1 MRHSLATLLLV
12 LAACQGSQPDVDLP
26 AADSPADS
34 PSAAAPTRS
43 DSASAQTQTSIE
55 LRTDQSRYRAGG
67 AVALTI
73 VNHSATRYSFNPCTR
88 VIERESN
95 GAWSAIPDEGRMC
108 TMEAWVLEPNA
119 TRDATTDLPNPL
131 PPGRYRLT
139 IAFTADGQTPPA
151 AATQASSPPITV
163 EP

>member
-1 MRHSLATLLLV
+1 MRHSLGTLLLV
-12 LAACQGSQPDVDLP
+12 LAACQGSQSDVDLP
-26 AADSPADS
+26 PADS
-34 PSAAAPTRS
+34 PVAAAPTQT
-43 DSASAQTQTSIE
+43 DSSSAQTAIE

-88 VIERESN
+88 VIEREAN

-108 TMEAWVLEPNA
+108 TMEAWLLEPNA
-119 TRDATTDLPNPL
+119 TRTATTDLPNPL

-151 AATQASSPPITV
+151 AATQAASPPITV